1 VSQAERPPLCP
12 DASAKWP
19 HAEVVIPYAVV
30 VTRQPANS
38 NWTVPSVTGRTAA
51 PLRAQA
57 VEVLRGAILSQNLS
71 EGERLVERELIARLG
86 VSRTTVREAL
96 RELESEGLV
105 EVIPQRGA
113 VVATITPT
121 DARDLYDARVAIEA
135 LTVRR
140 FVERADEASV
150 EQLVS
155 AVEAYA
161 AVADDD
167 HNIAE
172 MLAIKDDFYAAL
184 AGGAHAP
191 ALAQLLMSLQ
201 ARVRVLR
208 ARSLGQPGRPR
219 ASAEELR
226 ELVRAIQDRDA
237 DRAAE
242 LCSAHVQTAAQNG
255 LSALTNAALTS

>member
-1 VSQAERPPLCP
+1 
-12 DASAKWP
+12 
-19 HAEVVIPYAVV
+19 
-30 VTRQPANS
+30 
-38 NWTVPSVTGRTAA
+38 VTGRTAA

-57 VEVLRGAILSQNLS
+57 VEVLRSAIMSQHLA
-71 EGERLVERELIARLG
+71 EGERLVERELIERLG

-113 VVATITPT
+113 VVATISPS

-135 LTVRR
+135 VVVRR
-140 FVERADEASV
+140 FVERADEEAV
-150 EQLVS
+150 AALVA

-161 AVADDD
+161 AVADDE
-167 HNIAE
+167 HEIPE
-172 MLAIKDDFYAAL
+172 MLAVKDDFYAVL
-184 AGGAHAP
+184 AQGAHAP
-191 ALAQLLMSLQ
+191 ALSQLLMSLQ

-226 ELVRAIQDRDA
+226 ELVVAIKNRDA
-237 DRAAE
+237 ERAAE
-242 LCSAHVQTAAQNG
+242 LCSSHVLTAAKTG
-255 LSALTNAALTS
+255 LSAIAAAH

>member
-1 VSQAERPPLCP
+1 M
-12 DASAKWP
+12 
-19 HAEVVIPYAVV
+19 I
-30 VTRQPANS
+30 VTRQSANS
-38 NWTVPSVTGRTAA
+38 TWTVPSVTGRTAA

-57 VEVLRGAILSQNLS
+57 VEVLRSAIMSQNLA
-71 EGERLVERELIARLG
+71 EGERLVERELIERLG

-105 EVIPQRGA
+105 DVIPQRGA
-113 VVATITPT
+113 VVATISPT

-135 LTVRR
+135 VVVRR
-140 FVERADEASV
+140 FVERADDDAV
-150 EQLVS
+150 ADLVA

-167 HNIAE
+167 HEIPE
-172 MLAIKDDFYAAL
+172 MLAVKDDFYAAL
-184 AGGAHAP
+184 AQGANAP
-191 ALAQLLMSLQ
+191 ALSQLLMSLQ

-208 ARSLGQPGRPR
+208 ARSLAQPGRPR

-226 ELVRAIQDRDA
+226 ELVDAIKDRAA

-242 LCSAHVQTAAQNG
+242 LCSAHVQTAAKTG
-255 LSALTNAALTS
+255 LSALTAAH